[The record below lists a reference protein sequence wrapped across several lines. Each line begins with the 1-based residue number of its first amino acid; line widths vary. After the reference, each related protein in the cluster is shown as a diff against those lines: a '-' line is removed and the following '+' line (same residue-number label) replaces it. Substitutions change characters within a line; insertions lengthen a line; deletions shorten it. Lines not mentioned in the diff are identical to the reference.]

1 MGIRI
6 SICSLCKVSIECG
19 NDAFLIKDN
28 ESEEELERIKI
39 EQNESD
45 IDTENRIEKLKK
57 CYDSIKNKY
66 K

>member
-1 MGIRI
+1 MY
-6 SICSLCKVSIECG
+6 IECG

-28 ESEEELERIKI
+28 ESEEELERIEI
-39 EQNESD
+39 EQNESG